1 MRLGGTPNIE
11 NAEGKDSVAVVYL
24 AIRGNEAD
32 EALSKFSG
40 CYYEER
46 SYGFLG
52 LGPYCKSFGHC
63 ERKV

>member
-11 NAEGKDSVAVVYL
+11 NAVGKDSVAVVYL

-40 CYYEER
+40 Y
-46 SYGFLG
+46 
-52 LGPYCKSFGHC
+52 
-63 ERKV
+63 